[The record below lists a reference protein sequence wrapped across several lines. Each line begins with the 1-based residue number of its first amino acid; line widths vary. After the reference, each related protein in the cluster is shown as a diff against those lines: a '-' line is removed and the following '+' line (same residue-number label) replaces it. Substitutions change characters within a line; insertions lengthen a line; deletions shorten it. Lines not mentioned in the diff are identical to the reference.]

1 MQEIINPI
9 VESSIEEE
17 IYNLTDLGKKDS
29 ELIKVEMNTIEFPLF
44 TKNKKVKINQ
54 IMKYTF
60 NAEKSQYLEV
70 KPVVNGKIPLEYD
83 EMIFFALTRIYKK
96 QNYSKTVHFN
106 WPHLIKE
113 AGLKYTGTNMTK
125 AKEALNRMCETTYI
139 FNNLFYSNEKKGILN
154 EKITTTMFSKREIKL
169 KEAQDNRDDLMAYF
183 SHGKIKEII
192 EVTFSDHFHNNII
205 RKGYLYFD
213 SRELNQLENAITRS
227 IFMLL
232 TKWRNKS
239 MYITRHSKFLA
250 SRVPLSWKKENI
262 NKSVKAMIRAMD
274 ELKALDLIK
283 GYKFTKDERY
293 EDSYFEVFFDKRHN
307 RNYVKRENTNQE
319 QLQIEN
325 IEEAEVTHEAIVK
338 KTISKEKYEKL
349 IDAWCIENDFEMKDK
364 TSRFVADKALKVRYI
379 IEEVK

>member
-1 MQEIINPI
+1 MQEIIEPI
-9 VESSIEEE
+9 VEPSMEEE

-29 ELIKVEMNTIEFPLF
+29 DLIKVEMNTIEFPLF
-44 TKNKKVKINQ
+44 TKNKKVKMNQ

-96 QNYSKTVHFN
+96 QDYKKTVYFN

-113 AGLKYTGTNMTK
+113 AGLKYTGSNMKK
-125 AKEALNRMCETTYI
+125 AKEALERMCETTYV
-139 FNNLFYSNEKKGILN
+139 FNNLFYSNKDSGILN
-154 EKITTTMFSKREIKL
+154 QKITTTMFSKKEITL
-169 KEAQDNRDDLMAYF
+169 KEVQENREDLKMYF
-183 SHGKIKEII
+183 KHGKIKEVI
-192 EVTFSDHFHNNII
+192 EVTFSDHFHDNII
-205 RKGYLYFD
+205 KKGYLYFD

-232 TKWRNKS
+232 TKWRNKN

-250 SRVPLSWKKENI
+250 SRIPLSWKKENI
-262 NKSVKAMIRAMD
+262 NKSVKAMLRAMD

-283 GYKFTKDERY
+283 DYKFTKDERY
-293 EDSYFEVFFDKRHN
+293 EDSYFEVFYDKRHN
-307 RNYVKRENTNQE
+307 RNYVKREQTNQE

-325 IEEAEVTHEAIVK
+325 IEEAEIIQQKIVPK
-338 KTISKEKYEKL
+338 LINRVNYEKL
-349 IDAWCIENDFEMKDK
+349 IDAWCIENDFEMSIHNK
-364 TSRFVADKALKVRYI
+364 TLESLYEKILKI
-379 IEEVK
+379 N